1 MKLFNLK
8 KFIKPKSDEKTYIE
22 NEHFDTDFD
31 DEDEKYITIQ
41 EGGIYDE
48 PEQKTFNQNKKE
60 KHSLDWFLEEAMEYS
75 KSKSKESYSNNDDFN
90 LLDR

>member
-22 NEHFDTDFD
+22 NERFDTDFD
-31 DEDEKYITIQ
+31 DEDEEYITIQ

-75 KSKSKESYSNNDDFN
+75 KSKLKESYSNNDDFN

>member
-8 KFIKPKSDEKTYIE
+8 KFIKPKSDEKTYVE
-22 NEHFDTDFD
+22 NEHFYTDFD
-31 DEDEKYITIQ
+31 DEEEKYITIQ

-75 KSKSKESYSNNDDFN
+75 KSKESNSNNDDFN